1 MNCFPA
7 RITIRSEIL
16 LTMLEKY
23 FYHKRKLLRFIS
35 IKGNLF
41 NLYNTCHNLDRSFE
55 YSESNRFND
64 LWISYSFHFYTNKY

>member
-23 FYHKRKLLRFIS
+23 FYYKRKLCWIS